1 MKPTKPKT
9 CCLFFFILSMAIYGK
24 VNAQSTNSDFAP
36 GAGLGHLYSGVGDF
50 VGWTNSAGPLNFQ
63 NSGTTYIQLSTAGL
77 IGIGTATIPPF
88 FQLDVSGE
96 INIGSPTNYYM
107 IGGQTVLH
115 NFGNGNIFTGVG
127 SGNFTLSTAAA
138 NSCYGTDAGASLTTG
153 ISNTFLG
160 SDAGALNQNGNY
172 IYFEN

>member
-1 MKPTKPKT
+1 MKKTKLEFT
-9 CCLFFFILSMAIYGK
+9 FGMILTFLFHM
-24 VNAQSTNSDFAP
+24 NSFGQG
-36 GAGLGHLYSGVGDF
+36 GAANNTWVLGTEYI
-50 VGWTNSAGPLNFQ
+50 GWSNGGYELQFH
-63 NSGTTYIQLSTAGL
+63 TAGTEKMR
-77 IGIGTATIPPF
+77 ITPAGFVGIGTASSIPPVW
-88 FQLDVSGE
+88 QLEVDQA
-96 INIGSPTNYYM
+96 INVNISSINATTGYYM
-107 IGGQTVLH
+107 IDRNTVLH